1 MKVKMSGV
9 SLNPNAWI
17 VVNNQKDKSKPSDRG
32 RKSIKKGKVYLQ
44 DGQEFEIEIFNPLKQ
59 CVLCD
64 IKFNGSSI
72 SKTGLVLR
80 PGQRFYLDCFLD
92 DKKKFIFNTY
102 EVENNDEA
110 KEAISNNGL
119 LEVFFYKEEVTKLN
133 NWYEQFNRTIWYPH
147 YDQYWF
153 PSRPS
158 VWYSTNVNGV
168 LNSNLTNSS
177 TSNLTDISTNIS
189 FNNTN
194 SFNYHSNIQSY
205 SDDSIQTGRVERGTA
220 SNQKFLELEMNF
232 EKYYIS
238 NTVIQILPE
247 NTRPIE
253 TKEIKK
259 KKSNNTNKSE
269 IIEMIKKLSELHDA
283 GILNDTEFNNKKK
296 ELLIRI

>member
-1 MKVKMSGV
+1 MKVKMTSGA

-44 DGQEFEIEIFNPLKQ
+44 DGQEFEIEIFNPLKE

-102 EVENNDEA
+102 EVENNDET

-133 NWYEQFNRTIWYPH
+133 NWHEQFNRTIWYPH
-147 YDQYWF
+147 YDPYWF

-158 VWYSTNVNGV
+158 VWYSTNVNDV
-168 LNSNLTNSS
+168 LNSSLTNSS
-177 TSNLTDISTNIS
+177 ANIS
-189 FNNTN
+189 FNN
-194 SFNYHSNIQSY
+194 SSCSYHSNIQSY
-205 SDDSIQTGRVERGTA
+205 SDDNIQTGRVEKG
-220 SNQKFLELEMNF
+220 SISDQKFLEVNMDF
-232 EKYYIS
+232 QKYYIS
-238 NTVIQILPE
+238 NTIIQILPE
-247 NTRPIE
+247 SLKPIE

-259 KKSNNTNKSE
+259 EKSDNINKSE
-269 IIEMIKKLSELHDA
+269 IIELIKKLSELHSN
-283 GILNDTEFNNKKK
+283 GILNDIEFNNKKT
-296 ELLIRI
+296 ELLSKI